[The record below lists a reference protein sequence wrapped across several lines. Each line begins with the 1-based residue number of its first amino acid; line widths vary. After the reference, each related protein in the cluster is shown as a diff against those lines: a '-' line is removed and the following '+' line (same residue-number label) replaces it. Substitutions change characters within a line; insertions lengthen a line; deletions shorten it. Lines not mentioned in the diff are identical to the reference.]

1 MIVNIRIDH
10 TTSDIETIEQ
20 VSNDLKELFNE
31 LKAEFNIQEYI
42 EIATC
47 NRKEYYINNDS
58 CSHDTD
64 ILKNMNKKL
73 IIEYGDDAIIHLF
86 RVVSGIESMIVGED
100 QILGQIKNSKQTS
113 EKEGHC
119 GKVLDILF
127 TKAIHIGQV
136 VRSKTKI
143 NKGSVSIGS
152 SAVDLAE
159 ENIGNLEGKHVL
171 VIGAGKM
178 GTLVAKALAE
188 KNLKAIFV
196 ANRTYDKAVSLA
208 SELNGK
214 AIQFDELN
222 NYLPTADVVISAT
235 GAPHLVLTKNRIE
248 GIINKNSSKPLM
260 IDIANP
266 RDIEENVTE
275 LGVKLFNMDDLR
287 GIADKNRKLREKE
300 VKEAEEI
307 ISYEFNLFKNSLKLI
322 EVESLMADIRLS
334 MEDIRKKESQKAI
347 AKLVD
352 IQNSDKVIDN
362 LSKSIVNK
370 IFHDISL
377 NIKKAAEEEDFETID
392 AIKCVF
398 QK

>member
-31 LKAEFNIQEYI
+31 LKEEFNIQEYI

-119 GKVLDILF
+119 GKILDILF

-159 ENIGNLEGKHVL
+159 DNIGNLEGKHVL

-307 ISYEFNLFKNSLKLI
+307 INYEFDLFKNSLKLI